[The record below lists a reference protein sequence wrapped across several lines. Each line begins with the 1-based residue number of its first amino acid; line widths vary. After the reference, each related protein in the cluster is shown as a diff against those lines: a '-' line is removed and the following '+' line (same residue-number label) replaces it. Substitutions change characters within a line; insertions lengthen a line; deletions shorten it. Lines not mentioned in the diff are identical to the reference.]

1 MKLKTF
7 NRVDV
12 SVHTEYTIFDRNGR
26 YQDSFRVDYTDT
38 TKEGTARLLKLY
50 DLMKRGA
57 DVEHVS
63 VNSVTGLLD
72 VSVRV

>member
-12 SVHTEYTIFDRNGR
+12 SVHTAYIVFDRNGS
-26 YQDSFRVDYTDT
+26 YQESFRVDHTDAT
-38 TKEGTARLLKLY
+38 REGTASLLKLY

-57 DVEHVS
+57 DVEYVS

-72 VSVRV
+72 ISVRV

>member
-12 SVHTEYTIFDRNGR
+12 SVHTEYTVFDRNGS
-26 YQDSFRVDYTDT
+26 YQESFRVDYTDAT
-38 TKEGTARLLKLY
+38 REGIASLLKLY

-72 VSVRV
+72 ISVRV